1 MAHKCLQLNDYLKD
15 SDLMTENKEFRAGY
29 VAVIGRPNVGKST
42 LINALL
48 DQKIAAVSP
57 KPQTTR
63 RNQLGILTLPEAQ
76 VIFVDTPGLHV
87 PQHKLGDFMNQAA
100 SEALHDAD
108 IILWLL
114 DASAPLTAEDRL
126 IAEKLGKLHNLPP
139 VWIGLTKTD
148 LVNNETLEERKRQAV
163 ELFPAKDMLTLSTF
177 AKESLNQLLLLLIE
191 NLPAGEPFFDEDVV
205 TDTYERDI
213 AAELIRESVLM
224 HVRDEVPHCVA
235 VQIDSYEERPDD
247 KAYIEATL
255 FVERDSQKGILV
267 GKGGEMIKTIGTRS
281 RQEIEAMS
289 GRKVFLNLRVKVNK
303 NWRNS
308 ADALDLLG
316 FKFGK
321 D

>member
-1 MAHKCLQLNDYLKD
+1 MTTD
-15 SDLMTENKEFRAGY
+15 SNFRAGY
-29 VAVIGRPNVGKST
+29 VALIGRPNVGKST

-48 DQKIAAVSP
+48 QQKIAAVSP

-100 SEALHDAD
+100 TDALLDAD
-108 IILWLL
+108 VILWLL
-114 DASAPLTAEDRL
+114 DASVPFTSEDRL
-126 IAEKLGKLHNLPP
+126 IGEKLGAIRNLPP

-148 LVNNETLEERKRQAV
+148 LVNGEILEQRKRQAI
-163 ELFPAKDMLTLSTF
+163 ELYPARDVLALSNQV
-177 AKESLNQLLLLLIE
+177 KQSLDDLLNLLIKQ
-191 NLPAGEPFFDEDVV
+191 LPAGDLFFDEDTI

-213 AAELIRESVLM
+213 AAELIRESVLIN
-224 HVRDEVPHCVA
+224 VRDEVPHCVA
-235 VQIDSYEERPDD
+235 VQIDTYEDRPDD
-247 KAYIEATL
+247 KAYIEATI

-267 GKGGEMIKTIGTRS
+267 GKGGEMIKTIGMRS

-289 GRKVFLNLRVKVNK
+289 GRQVYLNLKVKVNK

-308 ADALDLLG
+308 TDALDLLG
-316 FKFGK
+316 YRNRKE
-321 D
+321 

>member
-1 MAHKCLQLNDYLKD
+1 
-15 SDLMTENKEFRAGY
+15 MTEKNDFRAGY

-48 DQKIAAVSP
+48 NQKIAAVSP

-76 VIFVDTPGLHV
+76 IIFVDTPGLHV
-87 PQHKLGDFMNQAA
+87 PQHKLGDFMNQSA
-100 SEALHDAD
+100 SDALRDAD

-126 IAEKLGKLHNLPP
+126 IAEKLGKLRSLPP

-148 LVNNETLEERKRQAV
+148 LVAGETLDERGKQAV
-163 ELFPAKDMLTLSTF
+163 ELFPAKDVLLVSTLV
-177 AKESLNQLLLLLIE
+177 KESLDQLLQVLIQ
-191 NLPAGEPFFDEDVV
+191 NLPVGEPFFDEDVI
-205 TDTYERDI
+205 TDAYERDI
-213 AAELIRESVLM
+213 AAELIRESVMM

-308 ADALDLLG
+308 PDALELLG
-316 FKFGK
+316 YKFGK
-321 D
+321 E

>member
-1 MAHKCLQLNDYLKD
+1 
-15 SDLMTENKEFRAGY
+15 MTEKQEFRAGY

-48 DQKIAAVSP
+48 TQKIAAVSP

-63 RNQLGILTLPEAQ
+63 RNQLGILTLPTAQ
-76 VIFVDTPGLHV
+76 VIFVDTPGLHN

-100 SEALHDAD
+100 SEALRDAD

-114 DASAPLTAEDRL
+114 DASEPLTAEDRL
-126 IAEKLGKLHNLPP
+126 IAEKLGTLRELPP
-139 VWIGLTKTD
+139 VWMALTKTD
-148 LVNNETLEERKRQAV
+148 LIDESRVEEKRRQAV
-163 ELFPAKDMLTLSTF
+163 DLFPAKDVITLSIMQQ
-177 AKESLNQLLLLLIE
+177 ASLDDLLALITE
-191 NLPAGEPFFDEDVV
+191 NLPVGEPFFDEDTI
-205 TDTYERDI
+205 TDAYERDI

-224 HVRDEVPHCVA
+224 NVRDEVPHCVA

-267 GKGGEMIKTIGTRS
+267 GKGGEMIKAIGTRS

-316 FKFGK
+316 YNRKG

>member
-1 MAHKCLQLNDYLKD
+1 MEQEKI
-15 SDLMTENKEFRAGY
+15 TRAGF

-42 LINALL
+42 LINAILN
-48 DQKIAAVSP
+48 QKIAAVSP

-63 RNQLGILTLPEAQ
+63 RRQLGILTLPSTQ
-76 VIFVDTPGLHV
+76 IIFVDTPGLHI

-100 SEALHDAD
+100 TDALLDAD

-114 DASAPLTAEDRL
+114 DASVPFTSEDLL
-126 IAEKLGKLHNLPP
+126 IAEKLKAIKRLPLI
-139 VWIGLTKTD
+139 WMALTKCD
-148 LVNNETLEERKRQAV
+148 LVNGETLTERKRQAL
-163 ELFPAKDMLTLSTF
+163 ELFPAKDILELSVQNKPGMD
-177 AKESLNQLLLLLIE
+177 ALLDLITSH
-191 NLPAGEPFFDEDVV
+191 LPEGEFFYDHETI
-205 TDTYERDI
+205 TDAYERDI
-213 AAELIRESVLM
+213 AAELIRESVLLF
-224 HVRDEVPHCVA
+224 VRDEVPHCVA
-235 VQIDSYEERPDD
+235 VQIDSYEERPEN

-289 GRKVFLNLRVKVNK
+289 GRKIFLNLNVKVNK

-308 ADALDLLG
+308 PDALSLLG
-316 FKFGK
+316 YESNK

>member
-1 MAHKCLQLNDYLKD
+1 
-15 SDLMTENKEFRAGY
+15 MTEFNQFRAGY
-29 VAVIGRPNVGKST
+29 VALIGRPNVGKST

-48 DQKIAAVSP
+48 NQKIAAVSP

-76 VIFVDTPGLHV
+76 IIFVDTPGLHV
-87 PQHKLGDFMNQAA
+87 PQHKLGDFMNQSA
-100 SEALHDAD
+100 SDALRDAD

-114 DASAPLTAEDRL
+114 DASAPFTAEDRL
-126 IAEKLGKLHNLPP
+126 IAEKLGNLRSLPA

-148 LVNNETLEERKRQAV
+148 LVNAETLAERSRQAV
-163 ELFPAKDMLTLSTF
+163 ELFPAKDVLLISTLV
-177 AKESLNQLLLLLIE
+177 KESLDQLLLLLIQ
-191 NLPAGEPFFDEDVV
+191 NLPAGEPFFDEDVI

-213 AAELIRESVLM
+213 AAELIRESVM
-224 HVRDEVPHCVA
+224 MYVRDEVPHCVA

-255 FVERDSQKGILV
+255 FVERDSQKGVLV
-267 GKGGEMIKTIGTRS
+267 GKGGEMIKIIGTRS

-289 GRKVFLNLRVKVNK
+289 GRKVFLNLKVKVNK

-316 FKFGK
+316 YKFNK

>member
-1 MAHKCLQLNDYLKD
+1 
-15 SDLMTENKEFRAGY
+15 MTEFNQFRAGY
-29 VAVIGRPNVGKST
+29 VALIGRPNVGKST

-48 DQKIAAVSP
+48 NQKIAAVSP

-76 VIFVDTPGLHV
+76 IIFVDTPGLHV
-87 PQHKLGDFMNQAA
+87 PQHKLGDFMNQSA
-100 SEALHDAD
+100 SDALRDAD

-114 DASAPLTAEDRL
+114 DASAPFTAEDRL
-126 IAEKLGKLHNLPP
+126 IAEKLGNLRSLPA

-148 LVNNETLEERKRQAV
+148 LVNAETLAERSRQAV
-163 ELFPAKDMLTLSTF
+163 ELFPAKDVLLISTLV
-177 AKESLNQLLLLLIE
+177 KESLDQLLLLLIQ
-191 NLPAGEPFFDEDVV
+191 NLPAGEPFFDEDVI

-213 AAELIRESVLM
+213 AAELIRESVM
-224 HVRDEVPHCVA
+224 MYVRDEVPHCVA

-267 GKGGEMIKTIGTRS
+267 GKGGEMIKIIGTRS

-289 GRKVFLNLRVKVNK
+289 GRKVFLNLKVKVNK

-316 FKFGK
+316 YKFNK

>member
-1 MAHKCLQLNDYLKD
+1 
-15 SDLMTENKEFRAGY
+15 MTENNNFRAGY

-48 DQKIAAVSP
+48 NQKIAAVSP

-76 VIFVDTPGLHV
+76 IIFVDTPGLHV
-87 PQHKLGDFMNQAA
+87 PQHKLGDFMNQSA
-100 SEALHDAD
+100 SDALRDAD

-126 IAEKLGKLHNLPP
+126 IAEKLGKLRSLPP

-148 LVNNETLEERKRQAV
+148 LVGGETLDERGKQAV
-163 ELFPAKDMLTLSTF
+163 ELFPAKDVLLVSTLV
-177 AKESLNQLLLLLIE
+177 KESLDQLLQVLIQ
-191 NLPAGEPFFDEDVV
+191 NLPVGEPFFDEDVI
-205 TDTYERDI
+205 TDAYERDI
-213 AAELIRESVLM
+213 AAELIRESVMM

-308 ADALDLLG
+308 ADALELLG
-316 FKFGK
+316 YKFGK
-321 D
+321 E

>member
-1 MAHKCLQLNDYLKD
+1 
-15 SDLMTENKEFRAGY
+15 MTDNNEFRAGY

-48 DQKIAAVSP
+48 NQKIAAVSP

-76 VIFVDTPGLHV
+76 IIFVDTPGLHV

-100 SEALHDAD
+100 NNALLDAD

-114 DASAPLTAEDRL
+114 DSSESLTAEDRL
-126 IAEKLGKLHNLPP
+126 IGEKIGNVRKLPP

-148 LVNNETLEERKRQAV
+148 LISADVLEERKKQAL
-163 ELFPAKDMLTLSTF
+163 ELFPARDILTLSIQ
-177 AKESLNQLLLLLIE
+177 AKESLDSLLALIIE
-191 NLPAGEPFFDEDVV
+191 HLPAGEPFFDEDII
-205 TDTYERDI
+205 TDAYERDI

-224 HVRDEVPHCVA
+224 HIRDEVPHCVA
-235 VQIDSYEERPDD
+235 VQIDAYEERPDEG
-247 KAYIEATL
+247 AYIEATL
-255 FVERDSQKGILV
+255 YVERDSQKGILV

-281 RQEIEAMS
+281 RKEIEAMS
-289 GRKVFLNLRVKVNK
+289 GRKVFLKLRVKVNK

-308 ADALDLLG
+308 QDALELLG
-316 FKFGK
+316 YKNRK
-321 D
+321 E

>member
-1 MAHKCLQLNDYLKD
+1 MSENND
-15 SDLMTENKEFRAGY
+15 FHAGY

-48 DQKIAAVSP
+48 EQKIAAVSP

-63 RNQLGILTLPEAQ
+63 RNQLGILTLPAAQ
-76 VIFVDTPGLHV
+76 IIFVDTPGLHV
-87 PQHKLGDFMNQAA
+87 PQHKLGDLMNQAA
-100 SEALHDAD
+100 SDALQDAD

-114 DASAPLTAEDRL
+114 DSSVPFTAEDRL
-126 IAEKLGKLHNLPP
+126 IGEKLGKLRKLPP
-139 VWIGLTKTD
+139 VWIALTKTD
-148 LVNNETLEERKRQAV
+148 LVSPEVLEERQRQAV
-163 ELFPAKDMLTLSTF
+163 ELFPARDVLVLSTLV
-177 AKESLNQLLLLLIE
+177 KTSLDQLLELLIQ

-205 TDTYERDI
+205 TDAYERDI

-235 VQIDSYEERPDD
+235 VQIDSYEERTDGKD
-247 KAYIEATL
+247 YIEATL

-281 RQEIEAMS
+281 REEIEAMS

-308 ADALDLLG
+308 PDALELLG
-316 FKFGK
+316 YKFGK